1 MNKKL
6 LFLISRTA
14 FVFAL
19 LACTIGCKDD
29 VVNDG
34 KGSEDN
40 VQTLYQDKVDYM
52 NTDASIIGGLVK
64 GNLEVT
70 AT

>member
-1 MNKKL
+1 MNKKM

-19 LACTIGCKDD
+19 LGSIMGCKDD

-34 KGSEDN
+34 DI
-40 VQTLYQDKVDYM
+40 
-52 NTDASIIGGLVK
+52 TDD
-64 GNLEVT
+64 
-70 AT
+70 